1 MDSYSSALYA
11 QGSLKLEQTC
21 EYNLKA
27 MCAQEKST
35 LNWPHLNLCTPSA
48 EYCLSGRVVVSLLQA
63 FTPLLQPLTVFLL
76 TPLRAVHTI

>member
-35 LNWPHLNLCTPSA
+35 LNWPHLNLCAPPGRI
-48 EYCLSGRVVVSLLQA
+48 LSKWQGSG
-63 FTPLLQPLTVFLL
+63 
-76 TPLRAVHTI
+76 